1 MPRDDCQ
8 AGYEDHSER
17 ELDSANEVF
26 SKRCSGSRP
35 AVFDSAARSRST
47 PLRDRQS
54 LESRLTITHDVIADN
69 LWPRFQFGPNVPI
82 PNFAS
87 TCDMLVC
94 ELMALVQ
101 NSALRIRGATMRR
114 SEPNP
119 HQGEICAHHQP
130 SGTGT

>member
-26 SKRCSGSRP
+26 SKPCSGSRP
-35 AVFDSAARSRST
+35 VVFDSAARSRSA

-69 LWPRFQFGPNVPI
+69 LWSRSQFGPNVPI

-87 TCDMLVC
+87 TCDMP
-94 ELMALVQ
+94 
-101 NSALRIRGATMRR
+101 SANLWLWFRTPHYEFAAQQCGG
-114 SEPNP
+114 PNQT
-119 HQGEICAHHQP
+119 HIKVRF
-130 SGTGT
+130 